1 MPHVNSRVTTLVDTT
16 LCAKVPHP
24 ALAWGIWSSKN
35 VPMLNKWECAKGN
48 CNECG
53 VKSLKLGEYT
63 DLMANSDEI
72 EVLEWIEAERQGK
85 KDRTQN
91 TQLELGRVK
100 LPVSEVITWLIKSI
114 SVNRLHI
121 TEA

>member
-1 MPHVNSRVTTLVDTT
+1 METYPFMRHLNGQVTTLVDAT

-72 EVLEWIEAERQGK
+72 EVLEWIEAERPREK
-85 KDRTQN
+85 MKHKTLN
-91 TQLELGRVK
+91 L
-100 LPVSEVITWLIKSI
+100 
-114 SVNRLHI
+114 N
-121 TEA
+121 